1 MKKTTKKPCGK
12 ACKKS
17 CGKTCEKKKTVDAAI
32 ADRPTLNR
40 ILGEIV
46 EDNRRK
52 LNLYSDAAVKAGE
65 VLKFILQL
73 VKESKESYDNLSKML
88 GNVAVPGGVEV
99 ERVDL
104 ADKGIE
110 VRDSQTSPFS
120 EALFKVML
128 DRSKYDFSGFDVD
141 YRRVPKLDTE
151 TTLAFEFRIS
161 RKAETP
167 DGITTV
173 TQDSAIVHASAD
185 MNDSVAAFDEVVGH
199 LFTNVP
205 LRKPCNVTLK
215 PVDRKACEKKG
226 VGACEHPC
234 EEQGKAGR
242 CPVSKTITLKP
253 KVASCK
259 RKPVVP
265 VIEDMKRTILECS
278 RYAVPSSRVRFVAYR
293 VDPKHSNFVYEVR
306 FYQKSTKS
314 VPVDKQSYEPAYL
327 NVRMHGDRDDLLARR
342 FDRIV
347 ENLRF
352 NEFPAK
358 K

>member
-17 CGKTCEKKKTVDAAI
+17 CGKTCEKKKTVDASL
-32 ADRPTLNR
+32 ADKPTLNR

-65 VLKFILQL
+65 VLKFLLQL

-88 GNVAVPGGVEV
+88 GNVAVPGGVKV
-99 ERVDL
+99 EKVDL

-110 VRDSQTSPFS
+110 VRGRQTSPFS
-120 EALFKVML
+120 ETLFKVML
-128 DRSKYDFSGFDVD
+128 DRSKYDFSGFDVE
-141 YRRVPKLDTE
+141 YRRVPKFDTK

-161 RKAETP
+161 RKAETK

-173 TQDSAIVHASAD
+173 TQDNAIVHASAN

-205 LRKPCNVTLK
+205 LKK
-215 PVDRKACEKKG
+215 DDQKCEKTGK
-226 VGACEHPC
+226 CDHPC
-234 EEQGKAGR
+234 KEQGKAGR
-242 CPVSKTITLKP
+242 CPISKTITLKP
-253 KVASCK
+253 KVKPCN

-265 VIEDMKRTILECS
+265 VIDDLKKTVLECS
-278 RYAVPSSRVRFVAYR
+278 KYAVPSSRVRFVAFR
-293 VDPKHSNFVYEVR
+293 VDVKHQNLVYEIR

-342 FDRIV
+342 FDKIV

-352 NEFPAK
+352 NEFPEK

>member
-32 ADRPTLNR
+32 ADKPTLNR

-104 ADKGIE
+104 AEKGIE
-110 VRDSQTSPFS
+110 ISDGQTSPFS
-120 EALFKVML
+120 DTLFKVML

-141 YRRVPKLDTE
+141 YRRVPKLDTK
-151 TTLAFEFRIS
+151 TTLAFEFTIS

-173 TQDSAIVHASAD
+173 TQDSAIVHASAN
-185 MNDSVAAFDEVVGH
+185 MNDSVAAFDEAVGH
-199 LFTNVP
+199 LFTHVP
-205 LRKPCNVTLK
+205 PKKPCGKPCKVTLK
-215 PVDRKACEKKG
+215 PVDKKACEK
-226 VGACEHPC
+226 VR
-234 EEQGKAGR
+234 KA
-242 CPVSKTITLKP
+242 VKAK
-253 KVASCK
+253 KAK
-259 RKPVVP
+259 VVP
-265 VIEDMKRTILECS
+265 VIEDLKRTVLECS
-278 RYAVPSSRVRFVAYR
+278 RYAVPSSRVRFVAHR
-293 VDPKHSNFVYEVR
+293 VDPKHQNLVYELR

-314 VPVDKQSYEPAYL
+314 VPVEKQSYEPAYL

-342 FDRIV
+342 FDKIV

-358 K
+358 R

>member
-12 ACKKS
+12 ACKKP
-17 CGKTCEKKKTVDAAI
+17 CGKTCEKKKMTVDANL
-32 ADRPTLNR
+32 ADKPTLNR

-46 EDNRRK
+46 EDNRRR

-65 VLKFILQL
+65 VLKFLLQL
-73 VKESKESYDNLSKML
+73 VKESKESYDSLSNML
-88 GNVAVPGGVEV
+88 GNVAVPGGAEV
-99 ERVDL
+99 EKVDKVDL

-110 VRDSQTSPFS
+110 INDRQTSPFS
-120 EALFKVML
+120 DALFKVML

-141 YRRVPKLDTE
+141 YRRVPKFDTK

-161 RKAETP
+161 RKAETK
-167 DGITTV
+167 DGVTTV
-173 TQDSAIVHASAD
+173 TQDNAIVHASANMD
-185 MNDSVAAFDEVVGH
+185 DSVAAFDEVVGH

-205 LRKPCNVTLK
+205 LKKPCKVTLK
-215 PVDRKACEKKG
+215 PVDRKACEK
-226 VGACEHPC
+226 VR
-234 EEQGKAGR
+234 KA
-242 CPVSKTITLKP
+242 VKAK
-253 KVASCK
+253 KAK
-259 RKPVVP
+259 VVP
-265 VIEDMKRTILECS
+265 VIEDLKKTILECS

-293 VDPKHSNFVYEVR
+293 VDVKHQNLVYEIR

-342 FDRIV
+342 FDKIV

-352 NEFPAK
+352 NEFPEK

>member
-32 ADRPTLNR
+32 ADKPTLNR

-104 ADKGIE
+104 AEKGIE
-110 VRDSQTSPFS
+110 ISDGQTSPFS
-120 EALFKVML
+120 DTLFKVML

-141 YRRVPKLDTE
+141 YRRVPKLDTK
-151 TTLAFEFRIS
+151 TTLAFEFTIS

-173 TQDSAIVHASAD
+173 TQDSAIVHASAN

-205 LRKPCNVTLK
+205 LKKTCGKPCNVTLK
-215 PVDRKACEKKG
+215 PVDKKACEKVKKS
-226 VGACEHPC
+226 V
-234 EEQGKAGR
+234 KA
-242 CPVSKTITLKP
+242 KKA
-253 KVASCK
+253 K
-259 RKPVVP
+259 VVP
-265 VIEDMKRTILECS
+265 VIDDLKKTVLECS
-278 RYAVPSSRVRFVAYR
+278 RYAVPSSRVRFVAFR
-293 VDPKHSNFVYEVR
+293 VDPKHQNLVYELR

-314 VPVDKQSYEPAYL
+314 VPVEKQSYEPAYL

-342 FDRIV
+342 FDKIV

-358 K
+358 R